1 MSASLKKR
9 LQVILADVG
18 ENYDWSWEAE
28 AEACLL
34 EIAAWVEETQCLP
47 YVTANEL
54 KEEANRND

>member
-1 MSASLKKR
+1 MSATLKKR
-9 LQVILADVG
+9 LQATLADVG

-34 EIAAWVEETQCLP
+34 EIAAWAEETQCLT

-54 KEEANRND
+54 KQEANRND